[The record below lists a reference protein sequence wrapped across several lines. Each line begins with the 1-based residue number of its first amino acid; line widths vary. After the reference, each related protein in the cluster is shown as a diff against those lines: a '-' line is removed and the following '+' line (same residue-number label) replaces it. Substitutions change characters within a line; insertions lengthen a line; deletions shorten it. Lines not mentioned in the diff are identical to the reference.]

1 MDDLIID
8 RIMYI
13 AEKENITLTSLE
25 KKIEASK
32 GVLTRAYN
40 KKTDIQSKWVTRI
53 AENYPLYNAFWILTG
68 TGDHENETSETR
80 EDHSPYYNL
89 KKGTP
94 LIPVNAFA
102 GLSHGNVSI
111 MEQDIMERYLVPDFT
126 NVDFM
131 IRIKGSSMYPKYNSG
146 DVVAC
151 KMINSESFLQWNKVH
166 VIATKEQGV
175 LIKRIDI
182 SEKEDCIKAV
192 SDNEKY
198 KPFDIPK
205 DEILNIALVTGVI
218 RLE

>member
-1 MDDLIID
+1 
-8 RIMYI
+8 MYI
-13 AEKENITLTSLE
+13 ADKEGVTLTAME
-25 KKIEASK
+25 KKINASK
-32 GVLTRAYN
+32 GVLTRAFS
-40 KKTDIQSKWVTRI
+40 KKSDIQSKWITQI
-53 AENYPLYNAFWILTG
+53 AENYPLYDAFWILTG
-68 TGDHENETSETR
+68 RGNKQKEKLEIEEKTHNT
-80 EDHSPYYNL
+80 
-89 KKGTP
+89 KQIGTP

-102 GLSHGNVSI
+102 GLSSGDVSI
-111 MEQDIMERYLVPDFT
+111 MDQDIMERYLVPDFT

-151 KMINSESFLQWNKVH
+151 KMINSQHFLQWNKVH

-205 DEILNIALVTGVI
+205 EQILNIALVTGVI